1 MPHDEI
7 VDPAHVNVRS
17 NVRRDFRDQTRF
29 RRTAIDQ
36 TIDQAVSAEILDAG
50 DAEWKIDVVAIRLYL
65 LRQECFRPESDPDLA
80 VLDQVIGGDPM
91 KVAAK
96 ISAGEP

>member
-1 MPHDEI
+1 MR
-7 VDPAHVNVRS
+7 ANVG
-17 NVRRDFRDQTRF
+17 RDLRDQARF
-29 RRTAIDQ
+29 GCSAVDQ
-36 TIDQAVSAEILDAG
+36 PVDQAVSAEILDAG
-50 DAEWKIDVVAIRLYL
+50 DAERKIDVVAIRLYL